1 MPSQFASGK
10 YAIAECDRCGQRFK
24 LKELR
29 KLTIKTKQVSIKVCQ
44 ECWEPDQPQ
53 LQLGMYPVND
63 PQAVREPR
71 PDVSY
76 LVSGQTGLQINLS
89 GEGPDGFGYA
99 ELGSRVIQWGWN
111 PVGGSRGPDAGLTP
125 NDLAPAV
132 VLGTVTVTTTQEFKM
147 YKSGADGITKKGKTE
162 GKNLGDSGSKV
173 MGLKGGLKTAGVKN
187 MDLKT
192 MGRGLAKVKNQKAGR
207 GR

>member
-10 YAIAECDRCGQRFK
+10 HSIAECDRCGQRFK

-29 KLTIKTKQVSIKVCQ
+29 KLTIKTKQVSIKVCK

-76 LVSGQTGLQINLS
+76 LVSGQSGIQINNLS
-89 GEGPDGFGYA
+89 DTSIDGFGYP
-99 ELGSRVIQWGWN
+99 EGGSRVFQWGWN
-111 PVGGSRGPDAGLTP
+111 PVGGSRFNDDGLTP
-125 NDLAPAV
+125 NNL
-132 VLGTVTVTTTQEFKM
+132 VLQVQIGSVTVAVT
-147 YKSGADGITKKGKTE
+147 
-162 GKNLGDSGSKV
+162 
-173 MGLKGGLKTAGVKN
+173 
-187 MDLKT
+187 
-192 MGRGLAKVKNQKAGR
+192 
-207 GR
+207 